1 MPRFALPGCLA
12 TGKMPAFRYR
22 ARTVMI
28 EFSPRL
34 SRIKLSPS
42 TMAAQRVRE
51 LRAAGRDIIGLTIG
65 EPDFET
71 PAHVKQAVID
81 AMNRNETK
89 YPPIDGIPSLKQAV
103 QRKFSRENGLDFAL
117 DQIMVGTGS
126 KQILFN
132 TFQATVSA
140 GDEVI
145 IPAPYWISYLDMTL
159 VADGTPVV
167 VNCGLESGFKITPDQ
182 LESAITKNTKWL
194 LINSPGNPSGAIY
207 SRGELQALAEV
218 LRRHPQVWVLSD
230 DIYEHL
236 RFDGVEFCTM
246 AQVAPDL
253 AGRTLTVNGVSKAY
267 AMTGFRLGYAAGPK
281 ELVRAMIKMQ
291 SQSTAG
297 VNSLS
302 QWAAVAALEGP
313 QEFLVDRAAAFQE
326 RRDRLLEQ
334 LSHVPGM
341 TCDRPQGAF
350 YLFPRCEGLLGR
362 RTPSGKTLESEQ
374 DLVLYL
380 MDEGGVAVVQGEA
393 YGLSPHLRISIA
405 SSLESVVEAGR
416 RISAAVAALR

>member
-1 MPRFALPGCLA
+1 
-12 TGKMPAFRYR
+12 
-22 ARTVMI
+22 MI
-28 EFSPRL
+28 ELSPRL

-51 LRAAGRDIIGLTIG
+51 LKAAGRDIIGLTIG
-65 EPDFET
+65 EPDFDT

-103 QRKFSRENGLDFAL
+103 QRKFTRENGLDFAL

-167 VNCGLESGFKITPDQ
+167 VNCGIESGFKITPNQ
-182 LESAITKNTKWL
+182 LESAITKKTKWL
-194 LINSPGNPSGAIY
+194 LINSPGNPSGAVY
-207 SRGELQALAEV
+207 SRSELQALAEV

-253 AGRTLTVNGVSKAY
+253 ADRTLTVNGVSKAY

-281 ELVRAMIKMQ
+281 TLIRAMIKMQ

-313 QEFLVDRAAAFQE
+313 QEFLADRAAAFQE
-326 RRDRLLEQ
+326 RRDRLLE
-334 LSHVPGM
+334 LLNDVPGM

-362 RTPSGKTLESEQ
+362 WTPSGKTLESEQ

-405 SSLESVVEAGR
+405 SSLENVVEAGR
-416 RISAAVAALR
+416 RISSAVAALR

>member
-1 MPRFALPGCLA
+1 
-12 TGKMPAFRYR
+12 
-22 ARTVMI
+22 MI
-28 EFSPRL
+28 ELSPRL

-51 LRAAGRDIIGLTIG
+51 LKAAGRDIIGLTIG
-65 EPDFET
+65 EPDFDT

-103 QRKFSRENGLDFAL
+103 QRKFTRENGLDFAL

-167 VNCGLESGFKITPDQ
+167 VNCGIESGFKITPNQ
-182 LESAITKNTKWL
+182 LESAITKKTRWL

-207 SRGELQALAEV
+207 SRSELQALAEV

-253 AGRTLTVNGVSKAY
+253 ADRTLTVNGVSKAY

-281 ELVRAMIKMQ
+281 ALIGAMIKMQ

-313 QEFLVDRAAAFQE
+313 QEFLADRAAAFQE
-326 RRDRLLEQ
+326 RRDRLLE
-334 LSHVPGM
+334 LLNNVPGM

-405 SSLESVVEAGR
+405 SSLENVVEAGR
-416 RISAAVAALR
+416 RISSAVAALR